1 MRQGHRVC
9 FSQQRGRGK
18 LPAQKR
24 RNCLAK
30 GLAMIRMR
38 TRQNRGFTIVELMTT
53 VVIIGLVSAMAAP
66 QLQKAYERNRFR
78 SKVKDMTSTLRLAR
92 SQAITDKAPYGVC
105 FDEEAMTVTLFKDLV
120 APESYD
126 FVSGDSVVR
135 VDSLPPEFVWAGT
148 DVTNNVITFSPSGSA
163 GFSGGGNMYMM
174 AYSRDIVAFSSTNV
188 LASTG
193 RVQSTFW
200 HY

>member
-1 MRQGHRVC
+1 MMHT
-9 FSQQRGRGK
+9 K
-18 LPAQKR
+18 
-24 RNCLAK
+24 
-30 GLAMIRMR
+30 

-78 SKVKDMTSTLRLAR
+78 SVVKDMTSTLRLAR
-92 SQAITDKAPYGVC
+92 SYAITDKVPYGVC
-105 FDEEAMTVTLFKDLV
+105 LDAEAMTITLYKDLV
-120 APESYD
+120 DPENYD

-135 VDSLPPEFVWAGT
+135 VDSLPPEFVWTGT
-148 DVTNNVITFSPSGSA
+148 DVTNNVITFSASGSA
-163 GFSGGGNMYMM
+163 GFSGGGNLYML
-174 AYSRDIVAFSSTNV
+174 AYSRDVVAFSSTNI